1 MVAIFGGHL
10 FYKFLMAIMTTTGEK
25 MVLDLQLAPVPS
37 RKMIT
42 WSLTWT
48 FVVLLQWN
56 EHGEP
61 PFIDVVYLYWVRIF

>member
-37 RKMIT
+37 RKMII
-42 WSLTWT
+42 WSLTRT

>member
-37 RKMIT
+37 RKMIM

-48 FVVLLQWN
+48 FVVLLQRN

>member
-25 MVLDLQLAPVPS
+25 MVLDLQLASVPS
-37 RKMIT
+37 RKMII

-48 FVVLLQWN
+48 FVVLLQGN

>member
-10 FYKFLMAIMTTTGEK
+10 FYKFLMAIMT
-25 MVLDLQLAPVPS
+25 VPS
-37 RKMIT
+37 RKMII

-48 FVVLLQWN
+48 FVVVLLQWN